1 MFKNISRREKF
12 LGSGTIG
19 ITLIALAY
27 NFVMEPI
34 VKRWDVLDSEVRS
47 KEVLLTKNTRI
58 LRNKD
63 VIEKVHSEYMKF
75 FQKEKLTSEEESA
88 IALSNIEKLARG
100 TNVRITNIKPLA
112 VKGFGDYNKFTFRV
126 TTESRIDELTK
137 FIYDLQSSEQLLKIE
152 RMVLRA
158 KEREPD
164 TIKGILHITKISV
177 F

>member
-12 LGSGTIG
+12 LGAGTIG
-19 ITLIALAY
+19 ITLIALTY
-27 NFVMEPI
+27 SFVMEPLA
-34 VKRWDVLDSEVRS
+34 KRWNVLDREVRS
-47 KEVLLTKNTRI
+47 KEILLAKSTRI
-58 LRNKD
+58 LRSKD
-63 VIEKVHSEYMKF
+63 IIEKVHSEYIRF
-75 FQKEKLTSEEESA
+75 FQKEKLTPEEESA
-88 IALSNIEKLARG
+88 VALSNIEKIARE

-112 VKGFGDYNKFTFRV
+112 VKGFKAYNKFTFRV

-137 FIYDLQSSEQLLKIE
+137 FIYNLQSSEQLLKVE
-152 RMVLRA
+152 RMALMS